1 MALVQTST
9 PADEPLTV
17 EEAKAH
23 LRVDGSADDVL
34 IGSLILTSRLHIEA
48 ALGLAL
54 ISQSWK
60 VVLDAW
66 PKAGDVLLPLW
77 PILDVDEVRV
87 LAADGTPSVVDPDV
101 YIVDTASRPCRI
113 VRRRALPSPGRLKGG
128 IEIDL
133 TTGFGESADDVPS
146 PIRQA
151 LLLLVAHWYERRD
164 PLDIGAPSTRIP
176 DAVSSLLEPYR
187 LKRV

>member
-1 MALVQTST
+1 MALVQTSN
-9 PADEPLTV
+9 PAAEPLTV
-17 EEAKAH
+17 AEAKAH

-34 IGSLILTSRLHIEA
+34 IGSLILTSRLHVEA

-54 ISQSWK
+54 ISQGWK
-60 VVLDAW
+60 LVLDTW

-77 PILDVDEVRV
+77 PIIEIGEVRV
-87 LAADGTPSVVDPDV
+87 LAADGASAVVDPDA
-101 YIVDTASRPCRI
+101 YIVDIASRPCRI
-113 VRRRALPSPGRLKGG
+113 IRCGMLPAPGRIRGG

-133 TTGFGESADDVPS
+133 TTGFGDSAGDVPAT
-146 PIRQA
+146 IRQA

-164 PLDIGAPSTRIP
+164 PLEIGAPETRIP

-187 LKRV
+187 IKRI